1 MKVSREQE
9 AKILALAGLAP
20 DAPPD
25 RVAPDLIAPHVEVR
39 ADGCVLEL
47 PYPPTVN
54 TYWRRVGGKT
64 ILSARARAYRR
75 AVLAATTGVRLE
87 PMAGDVEAVIT
98 FHPPDRRKRDL
109 DNLPKG
115 LLDALKCAGVYADD
129 SQVRRIDMRFGEVRS
144 GGLAVVRV
152 RSLQDTDM
160 VRRRC
165 G

>member
-20 DAPPD
+20 EPAAV
-25 RVAPDLIAPHVEVR
+25 RTAPDLIAPHVEVR

-54 TYWRRVGGKT
+54 TYWRRVGAKT

-75 AVLAATTGVRLE
+75 AALTATTRVRLE

-115 LLDALKCAGVYADD
+115 LLDALKCAGMYADD
-129 SQVRRIDMRFGEVRS
+129 SQVRRIDMRFGEVRP
-144 GGLAVVRV
+144 GGCATVLIRPVGPLEPQ
-152 RSLQDTDM
+152 S
-160 VRRRC
+160 
-165 G
+165 